1 MEGSLSLMQMAKISF
16 VLYDYQSNKKLFY
29 VSILAFPIISG
40 VIPNFSMLGNI
51 IITEIVVAL
60 VLIPSQNSIQQIQ

>member
-16 VLYDYQSNKKLFY
+16 VLYDYKSNKKLFY
-29 VSILAFPIISG
+29 VSILTSPTIGG
-40 VIPNFSMLGNI
+40 VIPSFSMLGNI

-60 VLIPSQNSIQQIQ
+60 VLLPSQNSIQQIQ